1 MTDTAP
7 WEVLVKNS
15 LMNCLQE
22 HAAELGI
29 CYVCHAKTLVK
40 NLACED
46 IEFRQCSKC
55 FLIYCL
61 TPNMPQK
68 TKIPRDQDNQ

>member
-1 MTDTAP
+1 MAKNPPYGDHHRVGA
-7 WEVLVKNS
+7 VLDRSQTYNP
-15 LMNCLQE
+15 
-22 HAAELGI
+22 A
-29 CYVCHAKTLVK
+29 
-40 NLACED
+40 
-46 IEFRQCSKC
+46 RSKC